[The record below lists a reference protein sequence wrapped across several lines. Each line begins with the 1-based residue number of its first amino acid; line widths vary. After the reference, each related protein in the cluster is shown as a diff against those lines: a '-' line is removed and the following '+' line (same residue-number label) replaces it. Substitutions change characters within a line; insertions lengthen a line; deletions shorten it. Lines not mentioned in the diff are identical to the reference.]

1 MQVKSSG
8 LSRAFLVHPPVITR
22 IRRLSR
28 PVLLLAVLVLA
39 GCGDILAGTSWD
51 RYRGETPATQNIT
64 GEVVIVRILSR
75 GLSGNEITHFYVD
88 RIRYLTENDPH
99 NVNRIVQATA
109 REIQP
114 RVHSLNL
121 QEGDTLRISSR
132 YEGLANGNAHAKI
145 PNWPGHRYVE
155 FPIGFHVLE
164 AIEKVGGADL
174 VARP

>member
-1 MQVKSSG
+1 M
-8 LSRAFLVHPPVITR
+8 LMTTR
-22 IRRLSR
+22 TIRLPRLT
-28 PVLLLAVLVLA
+28 LLLMTLVVA
-39 GCGDILAGTSWD
+39 GCGDILAGTAWGW
-51 RYRGETPATQNIT
+51 YRGERPTTQNIA

-88 RIRYLTENDPH
+88 RIRYLTGNDPH

-114 RVHSLNL
+114 RVHSLNV

-132 YEGLANGNAHAKI
+132 FEAVANGNAHAKI

-164 AIEKVGGADL
+164 AIEKVGGAD
-174 VARP
+174 